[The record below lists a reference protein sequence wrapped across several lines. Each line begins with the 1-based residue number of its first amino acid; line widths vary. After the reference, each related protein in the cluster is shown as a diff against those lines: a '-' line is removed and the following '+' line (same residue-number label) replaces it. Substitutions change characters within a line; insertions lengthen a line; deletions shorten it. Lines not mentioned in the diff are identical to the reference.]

1 MSSEQIFVQVVYPTS
16 AASTFNMEYY
26 LNHHIPLVKKR
37 WGPQGLQS
45 CSVVTGDKDAGY
57 HVQATMV
64 WKNRASYGNMT
75 GVEEVRGDVKNF
87 TDVAPYRWVGS
98 IVYQEVLTE
107 SETRGL

>member
-1 MSSEQIFVQVVYPTS
+1 MSSEQVFFQVVYPTA
-16 AASTFNMEYY
+16 AASTFDMEYY
-26 LNHHIPLVKKR
+26 LNNHIPLIKKR

-57 HVQATMV
+57 YVQATMV
-64 WKNRASYGNMT
+64 WKNRALYENRT
-75 GVEEVRGDVKNF
+75 DVEEVSGDVKNF

-98 IVYQEVLTE
+98 IIYQEVLTG